1 MLLAPDA
8 VAPRVPQ
15 RDNSAAAS
23 AVLRAPD
30 PQRQLRAPS
39 DIDRTAPHRPRSQNG
54 RREAYGTLSG
64 QGSLMRAGFPPVGPR
79 GQSMDVRQRPAR
91 SGSDGARLC
100 WDRAAPLPE
109 I

>member
-54 RREAYGTLSG
+54 RREACGTLSA
-64 QGSLMRAGFPPVGPR
+64 QGSPMPAGLSLAEPRA
-79 GQSMDVRQRPAR
+79 QSTGALPGTAR
-91 SGSDGARLC
+91 SGWDQARLS
-100 WDRAAPLPE
+100 
-109 I
+109 

>member
-39 DIDRTAPHRPRSQNG
+39 DIDRTAPHRPRLQNG
-54 RREAYGTLSG
+54 RREACGTLSG
-64 QGSLMRAGFPPVGPR
+64 QGSLMPAGFSPVGPR
-79 GQSMDVRQRPAR
+79 AQSMDVLPRTAR
-91 SGSDGARLC
+91 FGSDRARL
-100 WDRAAPLPE
+100 WWGQGRPLHG
-109 I
+109 

>member
-23 AVLRAPD
+23 AVLRPPD

-54 RREAYGTLSG
+54 RREVYGTLSG
-64 QGSLMRAGFPPVGPR
+64 QGSLMPAGFSPVGPR
-79 GQSMDVRQRPAR
+79 AQSMDVLRRKDR
-91 SGSDGARLC
+91 SGSGRDRLC
-100 WDRAAPLPE
+100 WDPAAPP
-109 I
+109 